1 MTDRTAILPRTGR
14 DTAPTDKQT
23 AYLARLAAERGLPT
37 PDVRDRWEASAAIDD
52 MMKIRPAPK
61 APTAGPAVADGRYA
75 LLGLD
80 DVVRFYVVRS
90 PAEGRWQGWTF
101 VDAMASDDRWPIKNR
116 DEKARILAAIAAD
129 PMGALAR
136 FGREIGSCG
145 HCGRTLTDEESRAR
159 GIGPVCFARL
169 AG

>member
-1 MTDRTAILPRTGR
+1 
-14 DTAPTDKQT
+14 
-23 AYLARLAAERGLPT
+23 
-37 PDVRDRWEASAAIDD
+37 
-52 MMKIRPAPK
+52 
-61 APTAGPAVADGRYA
+61 VADGRYA
-75 LLGLD
+75 LLGVD